1 MRDIRIQG
9 PGASLAIPVACP
21 CVLWFWFWL
30 CFYPSSV
37 PPRFLLSFFFLTET
51 TGGHK
56 AGGLAPVCQPR
67 LHSSSC
73 WGYGM
78 SPDRQHTIHTHTHTY
93 TCTHTFSHTLAVSIQ
108 IPRCRRPAEC
118 IIHPFCQSLSL
129 PVFQPS
135 TAAASTLAT
144 LLLAC
149 PARFQGS
156 SCQVGAPY
164 CRPQFSSY
172 SCRVARYGRYEP
184 VRRGSGPSLQHPYRI
199 RAVRCWAVHTPTHT
213 RTCAATPTSSLFYSG
228 PRRARM
234 TRGQEGGRSR
244 STAQDSHGRMAQWQY
259 LEYTYLLL
267 LRLRPRMYLPIYRH
281 CPACAGG

>member
-1 MRDIRIQG
+1 MPSGIQRNDSRALG
-9 PGASLAIPVACP
+9 PEGSDDWEKRALEHMGGAIWSSLEQFGWDHLGSPGISEGHQDSGSWGQLGDPRRLP
-21 CVLWFWFWL
+21 L
-30 CFYPSSV
+30 CFVVLVLALLLSV
-37 PPRFLLSFFFLTET
+37 FCPPEVPSFFFLTET

-78 SPDRQHTIHTHTHTY
+78 SPDRQHTIHTHTY
-93 TCTHTFSHTLAVSIQ
+93 TCTHTFSHTLAVSIK
-108 IPRCRRPAEC
+108 IPRCRHPAQC

-156 SCQVGAPY
+156 SCQAARLGPLIVVPSFLLIPAGLLDTVGTNPSAAAVVP
-164 CRPQFSSY
+164 RSSTRIGY
-172 SCRVARYGRYEP
+172 VRYGAGLYT
-184 VRRGSGPSLQHPYRI
+184 HP
-199 RAVRCWAVHTPTHT
+199 PTH
-213 RTCAATPTSSLFYSG
+213 AHVQLPLQVAF
-228 PRRARM
+228 
-234 TRGQEGGRSR
+234 
-244 STAQDSHGRMAQWQY
+244 STLDPD
-259 LEYTYLLL
+259 E
-267 LRLRPRMYLPIYRH
+267 PE
-281 CPACAGG
+281 